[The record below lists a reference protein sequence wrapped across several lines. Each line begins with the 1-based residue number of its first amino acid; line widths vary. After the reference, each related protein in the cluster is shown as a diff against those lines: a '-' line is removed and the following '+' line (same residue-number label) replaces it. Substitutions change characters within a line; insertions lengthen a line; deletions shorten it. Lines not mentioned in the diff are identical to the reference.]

1 MNETS
6 GVSRPLPTPETS
18 VGTDLSRP
26 LPTPETS
33 VGTDLSRPLPTPDVV
48 WQVYARRKYEEPL
61 HEIGNVM
68 ADDVELAKVYARSIY
83 DEFSWV
89 EMVIIPRDSIVT
101 VISS

>member
-1 MNETS
+1 MNKTSAETE
-6 GVSRPLPTPETS
+6 VSHSQLASE
-18 VGTDLSRP
+18 
-26 LPTPETS
+26 
-33 VGTDLSRPLPTPDVV
+33 VV
-48 WQVYARRKYEEPL
+48 WQVYARRKYDEPL

-101 VISS
+101 VIGS

>member
-1 MNETS
+1 MCQEVMGDFSMSSTTTEGSTPTRREALNE
-6 GVSRPLPTPETS
+6 SR
-18 VGTDLSRP
+18 
-26 LPTPETS
+26 
-33 VGTDLSRPLPTPDVV
+33 V

-83 DEFSWV
+83 DEFSWI

-101 VISS
+101 VIET

>member
-1 MNETS
+1 MTLDTTGKQVRGRRETLNETC
-6 GVSRPLPTPETS
+6 
-18 VGTDLSRP
+18 
-26 LPTPETS
+26 
-33 VGTDLSRPLPTPDVV
+33 V

-83 DEFSWV
+83 DEFSWI
-89 EMVIIPRDSIVT
+89 EMVLVPRASLVT

>member
-1 MNETS
+1 MSSTETTDSVRPRREKLNES
-6 GVSRPLPTPETS
+6 H
-18 VGTDLSRP
+18 
-26 LPTPETS
+26 
-33 VGTDLSRPLPTPDVV
+33 V

-68 ADDVELAKVYARSIY
+68 ADDVELARVYARSIY

-89 EMVIIPRDSIVT
+89 EMVLVPRESIVT

>member
-1 MNETS
+1 MA
-6 GVSRPLPTPETS
+6 GRRRAPR
-18 VGTDLSRP
+18 GTAAALCAIA
-26 LPTPETS
+26 
-33 VGTDLSRPLPTPDVV
+33 

-101 VISS
+101 VIES